1 MNRTRT
7 LLSHT
12 MHLSASPEDVFPLL
26 CPVREYDWIENWQC
40 ELIYSESGK
49 AEADCVFQTR
59 FPQDGPEDTWVVSR
73 YDPPRAI
80 EFIRINAL
88 RAIRYSIELDEAE
101 AGQSSWIW
109 SQTLTGLN
117 DPGDTLI
124 ASGNPASF
132 AEKIADIERK
142 LKHFLATGTMLKT
155 VSS

>member
-49 AEADCVFQTR
+49 AEADCVFQTG
-59 FPQDGPEDTWVVSR
+59 FPQDGPEDTWIVSR
-73 YDPPRAI
+73 YEHPRTI
-80 EFIRINAL
+80 EFIRINGL
-88 RAIRYSIELDEAE
+88 RVIRYSIKLDKAE
-101 AGQSSWIW
+101 AGRSSWIW

-117 DPGDTLI
+117 DPGDTLV

-132 AEKIADIERK
+132 AEKIAGIERI
-142 LKHFLATGTMLKT
+142 LNHFLTTGTMLRAGN
-155 VSS
+155 S